1 MTMWLRKDV
10 DSCLRLGVVASKRI
24 GNAVARNR
32 AKRRLREVFRL
43 NRRLFDT
50 TDDAVLVARHA
61 ILKADWPDIEKELLL
76 LARKAGILQ
85 RNCGQPADSPG

>member
-1 MTMWLRKDV
+1 MTLWLRRDAN
-10 DSCLRLGVVASKRI
+10 SCLRLGVVASRRI

-50 TDDAVLVARHA
+50 DDDAVLVARHA
-61 ILKADWPDIEKELLL
+61 ILKASWPDIAKELLL
-76 LARKAGILQ
+76 LACKAGILRQ
-85 RNCGQPADSPG
+85 DFKNTEP